1 MLNEAD
7 WSPYLGPQ
15 SIGPLLIDFQ
25 IHRGPGELSVVLGV
39 SSSISV
45 RSRVCVAEKSRHTPG
60 YHTGESGKA
69 LGRELATTPSRM
81 RLRHAPSF
89 IADR

>member
-39 SSSISV
+39 SLRIAV
-45 RSRVCVAEKSRHTPG
+45 RVVYASPESLDTHPHTILVRAA
-60 YHTGESGKA
+60 TLLVESQ
-69 LGRELATTPSRM
+69 
-81 RLRHAPSF
+81 
-89 IADR
+89 